1 MRVKITKTIDI
12 SDIATETRKML
23 DLIKNRITYRLPDN
37 MAKITRM
44 SLSNQG
50 EEYFYTIDL
59 IDELRQ
65 ELAAIDQNLDEISNI
80 MDGHKSALL
89 AETNPP
95 PSETQPEPPPVV
107 DNEITERRRQQEED
121 FLKKYNEAMKDNTD
135 FLESHG
141 YEVDTKSEEWIAN
154 EQGEYEKLM
163 ARTSDAEEGF
173 DEEG

>member
-12 SDIATETRKML
+12 SDIATETRRML
-23 DLIKNRITYRLPDN
+23 DLIKSRIMYRLPDN
-37 MAKITRM
+37 MAKIIRT

-59 IDELRQ
+59 INELRQ
-65 ELAAIDQNLDEISNI
+65 ELAAIDQDLGEISNI
-80 MDGHKSALL
+80 MDGHKSALS
-89 AETNPP
+89 AETNP
-95 PSETQPEPPPVV
+95 SSGERQPEPPPVV
-107 DNEITERRRQQEED
+107 DNEIVERRKQQEED

-141 YEVDTKSEEWIAN
+141 YELGTKSEQWLAN
-154 EQGEYEKLM
+154 EQAEYEKMM
-163 ARTSDAEEGF
+163 ARTEDAEEGF